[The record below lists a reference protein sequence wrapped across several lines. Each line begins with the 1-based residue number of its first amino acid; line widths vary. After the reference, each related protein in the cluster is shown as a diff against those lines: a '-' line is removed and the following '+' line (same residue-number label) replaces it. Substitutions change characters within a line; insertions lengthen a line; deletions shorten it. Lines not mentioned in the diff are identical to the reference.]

1 MRCGRVV
8 LIFLPIMAKTPE
20 NASKQNGTNG
30 GEQKTDN
37 IVQRVTPIRAM
48 LFPWARHAL
57 LPKGL
62 WILRWKGKICCFC
75 CRFTQF
81 RRQSFI
87 PSASTK
93 RIEAHKQTNKQTP
106 QQVSAA
112 SSSHLTNI
120 FFQEKQTTT
129 ILASI
134 AIEQIGIRFRG
145 QFICVNNIPPNH
157 QILCRGHYQNQAPPA
172 STLPCADDPN
182 SSNARALPD
191 TILLLL
197 IAGGWQRLCKNWLH
211 LLVQRRIGIN
221 FGKINPKACFRSM
234 GGNIK
239 HPCWR
244 V

>member
-1 MRCGRVV
+1 MWVCCVIFFTYYGQDPRKCFQTERHKRWWREDGQHCTEGYANKSNVVSMSTPCIAAKRVV
-8 LIFLPIMAKTPE
+8 NT
-20 NASKQNGTNG
+20 
-30 GEQKTDN
+30 
-37 IVQRVTPIRAM
+37 
-48 LFPWARHAL
+48 L
-57 LPKGL
+57 LERKDL
-62 WILRWKGKICCFC
+62 LLLL
-75 CRFTQF
+75 QVY
-81 RRQSFI
+81 SI
-87 PSASTK
+87 PSPKLHSVCQHQKNWRT
-93 RIEAHKQTNKQTP
+93 QTNKNRNKWVL
-106 QQVSAA
+106 QVATL
-112 SSSHLTNI
+112 LT
-120 FFQEKQTTT
+120 FSFKKQTTT

-145 QFICVNNIPPNH
+145 QFMCVNNIPPNH

-211 LLVQRRIGIN
+211 LLVQRWISIN